1 MKCKECNYE
10 YEGNPKFCPECGKPT
25 INNNNREKDEDDD
38 DEGGILNTIGN
49 IVGKTIGG

>member
-10 YEGNPKFCPECGKPT
+10 YEGNPKFCPECGKST

-38 DEGGILNTIGN
+38 DGGGILDTISN
-49 IVGKTIGG
+49 IVGKIIRG